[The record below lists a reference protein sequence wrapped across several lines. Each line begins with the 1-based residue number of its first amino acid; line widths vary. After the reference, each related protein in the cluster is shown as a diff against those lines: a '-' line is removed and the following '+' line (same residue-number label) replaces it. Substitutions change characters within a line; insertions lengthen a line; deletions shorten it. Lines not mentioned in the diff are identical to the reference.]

1 MPEQPIAVGNWR
13 QLIRI
18 GELKECLKQVVA
30 WTNQFQEFVDS
41 ANGLQFQFTTLEK
54 ERQNGTLN
62 HENALVRENRI
73 RTDLQELINKIYQSP
88 ILHERS
94 KQLAPVSEDEP
105 GFRESLTEI
114 LPPEYSHLEVLSE
127 GDYNVVYKA
136 IRHAGTEL
144 ENAVAI
150 KAFKH
155 ISLIQDESAKKL
167 EFKFSLAQKYS
178 NLDGIVTIYSS
189 YMSLFPQF
197 YVMRFIRGMD
207 LDDYLEQDWPMSLHE
222 KRRLLLRIAEALRK
236 GHQDDLLHL
245 NLRPSNIKI
254 DLDGDPQ
261 LLPFQIVQFSFTRR
275 NIKRIK
281 KLVTYWSPE
290 QVNGGTLS
298 GQTDQ
303 YSFGLIAYELFTKK
317 PLFTGETV
325 LDIMLRRFKVQQSIT
340 DFYEKGEPDILQDDL
355 EKTDCP
361 PFFIDTIRQLL
372 QADPGLR
379 FQDMDEIIDEI
390 EDIEAKRTRVKS
402 SFKPLERSFERC
414 RKQDQFYKD
423 FYESFFEEK
432 PAYEQIFEQAF
443 LAKEK
448 ARNKPDSPSD
458 ELVLD
463 EQRKKLRWQ
472 FQHRMLDLAMERM
485 LLFHENPPRI
495 EDRIA
500 KLAQSHQAFSIS
512 SEDFK
517 VFLDCMKA
525 ALLHG
530 DPDRWPTSAS
540 IEGIW
545 SEFVGPI
552 LKIMQEKGR
561 T

>member
-1 MPEQPIAVGNWR
+1 MPEQPVAVGNWR
-13 QLIRI
+13 TLL
-18 GELKECLKQVVA
+18 GSGDLKECLKQVVA
-30 WTNQFQEFVDS
+30 WTNQFQEFADS
-41 ANGLQFQFTTLEK
+41 ANGLQSQFNSLQK
-54 ERQNGTLN
+54 KRQSGVLK
-62 HENALVRENRI
+62 HEDEQATENRI
-73 RTDLQELINKIYQSP
+73 RKELLDLINVIYQSP
-88 ILHERS
+88 VLHERS
-94 KQLAPVSEDEP
+94 KQLAPVSEDEL
-105 GFRESLTEI
+105 GFRESLLEI
-114 LPPEYSHLEVLSE
+114 LPREYSKLEVLSE

-136 IRHAGTEL
+136 VRNAGTEL

-150 KAFKH
+150 KAFKN

-167 EFKFSLAQKYS
+167 EHKFSLAQKYS
-178 NLDGIVTIYSS
+178 TLDGIVTIYSS
-189 YMSLFPQF
+189 YMSMFPQF
-197 YVMRFIRGMD
+197 YVMRFIRGLD

-222 KRRLLLRIAEALRK
+222 KRSLLLRIAEALRK

-290 QVNGGTLS
+290 QVNGGILS
-298 GQTDQ
+298 RQTDQ

-317 PLFTGETV
+317 PLFTGDTV
-325 LDIMLRRFKVQQSIT
+325 LDIMKRRFEVQQAIT
-340 DFYEKGEPDILQDDL
+340 QFYEKGEPDILQKEL
-355 EKTDCP
+355 EETDCP

-390 EDIEAKRTRVKS
+390 EDIEAHRTRVKS
-402 SFKPLERSFERC
+402 SFRPLERSFERC
-414 RKQDQFYKD
+414 RKQEEFYAD
-423 FYESFFEEK
+423 FYESFFEKK
-432 PAYEQIFEQAF
+432 PLYSAIFEQAF

-448 ARNKPDSPSD
+448 ARHQTGPEEERS
-458 ELVLD
+458 LD
-463 EQRKKLRWQ
+463 DQQKKTFWQ

-485 LLFHENPPRI
+485 LLFHENPPRLA
-495 EDRIA
+495 DRMA
-500 KLAQSHQAFSIS
+500 KLAQSHQAFSITPQ
-512 SEDFK
+512 DFQ
-517 VFLDCMKA
+517 VFLDCMKE

-540 IEGIW
+540 IDEIW
-545 SEFVGPI
+545 SEFVSPI
-552 LKIMQEKGR
+552 LAIMQQKG
-561 T
+561 TA

>member
-1 MPEQPIAVGNWR
+1 MPEQPIAIGNWR
-13 QLIRI
+13 QLIRK
-18 GELKECLKQVVA
+18 GELKECLKQVVT
-30 WTNQFQEFVDS
+30 WTTQFQEFVDS
-41 ANGLQFQFTTLEK
+41 ASGLQSQFNTLEK
-54 ERQNGTLN
+54 ERQNGVLN
-62 HENALVRENRI
+62 HDDALVRENRI
-73 RTDLQELINKIYQSP
+73 RTDLQDLVNKIYQSP
-88 ILHERS
+88 VLHERS
-94 KQLAPVSEDEP
+94 KQLAPVSEDEL
-105 GFRESLTEI
+105 GFRESLIEI
-114 LPPEYSHLEVLSE
+114 LPPEYSQLEVLSE

-136 IRHAGTEL
+136 TRHAGTEL

-189 YMSLFPQF
+189 YMSVFPQF
-197 YVMRFIRGMD
+197 YVMRFIRGLD

-317 PLFTGETV
+317 PLFKGDTV
-325 LDIMLRRFKVQQSIT
+325 LDIMLRRFEVQQSIS
-340 DFYEKGEPDILQDDL
+340 DFYEKGEPDILQNEL
-355 EKTDCP
+355 EETDCP

-390 EDIEAKRTRVKS
+390 EDIEAKRTRVKT

-414 RKQDQFYKD
+414 RKQTQFYTD
-423 FYESFFEEK
+423 FYESFFEQKPSYEK
-432 PAYEQIFEQAF
+432 IFEQAF
-443 LAKEK
+443 LAKEQV
-448 ARNKPDSPSD
+448 RNSKTSASD
-458 ELVLD
+458 APMLD

-485 LLFHENPPRI
+485 LLFHENPPKI
-495 EDRIA
+495 EERIA

-512 SEDFK
+512 PQDFE
-517 VFLDCMKA
+517 VFLDCMKK

-530 DPDRWPTSAS
+530 DPDRWPSSAS
-540 IEGIW
+540 IDEIW
-545 SEFVGPI
+545 KEFTSPI
-552 LKIMQEKGR
+552 LKIMQKNGGA
-561 T
+561 

>member
-13 QLIRI
+13 QLIRL
-18 GELKECLKQVVA
+18 GELKECLRQVVA
-30 WTNQFQEFVDS
+30 WTSQFQAFADS
-41 ANGLQFQFTTLEK
+41 ANGLQSQFNSLEK
-54 ERQNGTLN
+54 KRQNGTLN
-62 HENALVRENRI
+62 HEHALVTENKI
-73 RTDLQELINKIYQSP
+73 RTELQDLINEIYQSP

-94 KQLAPVSEDEP
+94 KQLAPVSEDEL
-105 GFRESLTEI
+105 GFRESLLEI
-114 LPPEYSHLEVLSE
+114 LPREYSNLEVLSE

-136 IRHAGTEL
+136 VRNAGTEL

-167 EFKFSLAQKYS
+167 EHKFSLAQKYS

-189 YMSLFPQF
+189 YMSMFPQF
-197 YVMRFIRGMD
+197 YVMRFIRGLD

-290 QVNGGTLS
+290 QVNGGILS

-317 PLFTGETV
+317 PLFTGDTV
-325 LDIMLRRFKVQQSIT
+325 LDIMTRRFEVQRSIT
-340 DFYEKGEPDILQDDL
+340 QFYEKGEPDILQQEL
-355 EKTDCP
+355 EETDCP
-361 PFFIDTIRQLL
+361 AFFIDTIRQLL

-414 RKQDQFYKD
+414 RKQEQFYAD
-423 FYESFFEEK
+423 FYESFFEKK
-432 PAYEQIFEQAF
+432 PAYEKIFEQAF
-443 LAKEK
+443 LSKEK
-448 ARNKPDSPSD
+448 ARQQASSEG
-458 ELVLD
+458 ELSLD
-463 EQRKKLRWQ
+463 DQRKKLFWQ

-485 LLFHENPPRI
+485 LLFHENPARL
-495 EDRIA
+495 EERMA
-500 KLAQSHQAFSIS
+500 KLAQSHQAFSIAS
-512 SEDFK
+512 QDFQ
-517 VFLDCMKA
+517 VFLECMKA

-530 DPDRWPTSAS
+530 DPDRWPSSES
-540 IEGIW
+540 IDKIW
-545 SEFVGPI
+545 SEFVSPI
-552 LKIMQEKGR
+552 LAIMQQ
-561 T
+561 